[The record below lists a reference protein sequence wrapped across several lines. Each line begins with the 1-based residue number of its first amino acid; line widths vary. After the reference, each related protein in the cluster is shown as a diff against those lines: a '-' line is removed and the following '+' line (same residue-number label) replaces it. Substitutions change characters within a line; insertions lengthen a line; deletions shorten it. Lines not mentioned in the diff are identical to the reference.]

1 MIGFYFLCS
10 TCNTIYG
17 NVSKVY
23 LTNDL
28 GFPKDDLAMLQVVT
42 IPTNMI
48 FAVVSGYLSRE
59 RPFYIMSWVIF
70 IQMVLCTYAILVLF
84 LTFPPKEEIT
94 IFTKIHVVVVTASVD
109 LTSNF
114 MFVTYYAN
122 INKNADQRVAGVHYT
137 ILASMNNL
145 CSFCHKTYIY

>member
-1 MIGFYFLCS
+1 M
-10 TCNTIYG
+10 
-17 NVSKVY
+17 
-23 LTNDL
+23 
-28 GFPKDDLAMLQVVT
+28 A
-42 IPTNMI
+42 
-48 FAVVSGYLSRE
+48 
-59 RPFYIMSWVIF
+59 
-70 IQMVLCTYAILVLF
+70 LCTYAILVLF

-94 IFTKIHVVVVTASVD
+94 IYTKIHVVVVTASVD

-145 CSFCHKTYIY
+145 CSFVHKTYIY